1 MSEEVLTGPFLDF
14 GISYWGS
21 SLMSSEFPG
30 LLAKGFQ
37 STGRYGIGF
46 FSVFMLGARI
56 KITSRRFD
64 QGFSTTKVLEFGAGL
79 DAPPILRSANEEEV
93 MRHGGTRVRVELFQ
107 APGAG
112 GGVFWSENLHYAFSL
127 GEIVSWLCLAS
138 DVDLYADEAKGRPI
152 VKGNDWQT
160 IPPRAL
166 LSRTHLV
173 PSPDRKAFDVFAS
186 KIAPNLQLISRPT
199 GETVGRIAIIPSPY
213 DSGTRSVQL
222 GGVVTVGG
230 LRASSLDGIAGIL
243 TGRAISASRGSSV
256 PFAQLEDIRGWATGQ
271 AELLR
276 PMVRKERAQADV
288 ASTVIA
294 CGVTLRA

>member
-1 MSEEVLTGPFLDF
+1 MIVSIGQTDGKHWLQVEDSGVGMCEEVLTGPFLDF

-46 FSVFMLGARI
+46 FSVFMLGARV

-64 QGFSTTKVLEFGAGL
+64 QGFSTAKVLEFGAGL

-186 KIAPNLQLISRPT
+186 KIAPNLRLISRPS

-213 DSGTRSVQL
+213 NSAKLNRPGTRNQS
-222 GGVVTVGG
+222 G
-230 LRASSLDGIAGIL
+230 LHPRTDTAPPFYSCASALHPGDVHEPGAQIKRAD
-243 TGRAISASRGSSV
+243 
-256 PFAQLEDIRGWATGQ
+256 
-271 AELLR
+271 
-276 PMVRKERAQADV
+276 KK
-288 ASTVIA
+288 
-294 CGVTLRA
+294 

>member
-1 MSEEVLTGPFLDF
+1 
-14 GISYWGS
+14 
-21 SLMSSEFPG
+21 
-30 LLAKGFQ
+30 
-37 STGRYGIGF
+37 
-46 FSVFMLGARI
+46 
-56 KITSRRFD
+56 
-64 QGFSTTKVLEFGAGL
+64 
-79 DAPPILRSANEEEV
+79 

-186 KIAPNLQLISRPT
+186 KIAPNLRLISRPS

-213 DSGTRSVQL
+213 NSAKLNRPGTRNQS
-222 GGVVTVGG
+222 G
-230 LRASSLDGIAGIL
+230 LPPRIDTLPPCYVNVSAL
-243 TGRAISASRGSSV
+243 TQGRARAGR
-256 PFAQLEDIRGWATGQ
+256 
-271 AELLR
+271 AE
-276 PMVRKERAQADV
+276 
-288 ASTVIA
+288 TTF
-294 CGVTLRA
+294 G